1 MFSEIMEPQPI
12 RTDRSRQVS
21 ELRDR
26 ALDDIRFIRD
36 AMERAGAFTAVSGWG
51 QVLVG
56 VSAFV
61 AAWIASR
68 VATGEAF
75 LLTWCCE
82 ACVAFL
88 IAGATILRK
97 AASAGESTV
106 SGPARKFLLSFIP
119 SMAAGAILTV
129 FFYTAG
135 LTASLPGVWLLLY
148 GAAVVAGGAF
158 SVGVVPVMGACFV
171 LLGGFTLFAPDSWGN
186 ALMAAGFGGLHVVF
200 GLIIARR
207 YGG

>member
-1 MFSEIMEPQPI
+1 M
-12 RTDRSRQVS
+12 
-21 ELRDR
+21 
-26 ALDDIRFIRD
+26 DDLRFIRD

-56 VSAFV
+56 ISALL

-68 VATGEAF
+68 AATPEVF

-82 ACVAFL
+82 AFVAFL
-88 IAGATILRK
+88 IAGATIVRK
-97 AASAGESTV
+97 AAAAGESMT
-106 SGPARKFLLSFIP
+106 SGPARKFLLSFTP
-119 SMAAGAILTV
+119 AMAAGAILTV
-129 FFYTAG
+129 FFYGSG
-135 LTASLPGVWLLLY
+135 LTASLPGVWLLIY

-158 SVGVVPVMGACFV
+158 SVRVVPVMGVCFV
-171 LLGGFTLFAPDSWGN
+171 LLGAFTLFAPASWGN
-186 ALMAAGFGGLHVVF
+186 VLMAAGFGGLHLAF